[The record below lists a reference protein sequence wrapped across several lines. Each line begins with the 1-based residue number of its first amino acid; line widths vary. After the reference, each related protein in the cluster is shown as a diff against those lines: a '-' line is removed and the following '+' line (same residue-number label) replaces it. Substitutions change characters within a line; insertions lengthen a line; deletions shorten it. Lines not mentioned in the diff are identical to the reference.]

1 MTDGQEEERSPFE
14 GVDTE
19 DPVAVEQAVMRITIE
34 EWLKNPPPPPPKD
47 KAEAQRLFEEKR
59 RAYKARMLERGL
71 DIDDLAGFR
80 QKKRAEYK
88 ALAARIRAAQ
98 SAS

>member
-1 MTDGQEEERSPFE
+1 MTAEEERSPFE

-19 DPVAVEQAVMRITIE
+19 DPVAVQQTIMRITVE
-34 EWLKNPPPPPPKD
+34 EWRKNPPPPPPKD
-47 KAEAQRLFEEKR
+47 KAEAKRLFEEKR
-59 RAYKARMLERGL
+59 RAYRAKMLERGL

-80 QKKRAEYK
+80 QKKIAEYE

-98 SAS
+98 ATS